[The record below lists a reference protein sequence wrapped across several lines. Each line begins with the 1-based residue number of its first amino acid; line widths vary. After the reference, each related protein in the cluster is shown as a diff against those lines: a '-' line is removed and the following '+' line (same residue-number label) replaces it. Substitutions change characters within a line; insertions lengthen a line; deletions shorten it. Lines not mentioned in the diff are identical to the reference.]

1 MDSSSS
7 RLDNE
12 GEFDDDLTHQDDR
25 QNDMGEK
32 FEKSKDL
39 MTFISDEELNDEE
52 ENVVLPVVLKDDEK
66 VEEPKESMTFSSLDE
81 VCSYYRKYAKSA
93 GFGIAQRSSRKKKGR
108 KGYVMLIC
116 TRGGAERPKTSD
128 CAKPIPV
135 SNKTGCGARICAN
148 LCDDGTWFLSKVELM
163 HNHSLSPS
171 KVRFFRSN
179 KKISD
184 AAKRRLEL
192 NDRARI
198 RLCKNF
204 NSLVVES
211 GGFENLSF
219 GERDCR
225 NYINKARELN
235 LGKGGAQALCDYFR
249 RMQKQNSGF
258 YYVIDVDDD
267 CRLRNVFWADARSR
281 AAYDFF
287 GDVITFDTT
296 YLTNKY
302 DMPFAPFVGVNHH
315 GQSILLGAGLISRED
330 TDTFVWL
337 FKCWL
342 ECMNGQAP
350 KAIMTDQDRAMKNAI
365 AIAFPESRHR
375 YYFLEKY
382 NLHDNA
388 WLNELYMD
396 QTFWVPAYMKDTFWA
411 GMSTT
416 QRSESMN
423 AFFDGYVHS
432 RTTLK
437 EFVDEYD
444 NALRR
449 MVESEARADFDSFNR
464 TILCI
469 SALQLEKQ
477 FQVVY
482 TNAKFKEVH
491 EQFVKM
497 MSCNNALLK
506 SEGAISTIEVVEY
519 VAVGDHLI
527 EKTFLVYF
535 NENEL
540 EVKCTC
546 ALFEVKGI
554 LCRHSLSVLRTKK
567 VTTLPQRYVLDRWM
581 KDIKREYSKVTS
593 SYDAISDNPHA
604 QIHDKVRNNLEEL
617 LSLTS
622 VNTEKRCMELMEKI
636 DQLKELWR
644 CENQSFGIP
653 ATVASSSCKKVFSP
667 VKIDCKGRP
676 RTKRKVSVIETVV
689 KKSKVSSKPPRNN
702 NDKTKKRKNQA
713 SKSTE
718 NQDNTSQSPLPSMP
732 SAAHDHSTQDSVAS
746 SSTVAHTFSSHH
758 HSILSQVNLSMD
770 PINLLSTLI
779 SQHKY
784 QEAFSTAL
792 QMRDVS
798 IVNWLCSQVDIRW
811 VLTMDPLPLSQ
822 EVLLQ
827 LFWLLPYC
835 FNTNPAEIIAWVTDV
850 FNSIIPTDPA
860 IEMHVRPIFNQVYA
874 ALNHISVLPTIT
886 DAMRSTIRLLMND
899 TNYTQL
905 IELYNRYMDKGFEIL
920 AFPCTRYKANYPIF
934 QKLIS

>member
-7 RLDNE
+7 RLDTE
-12 GEFDDDLTHQDDR
+12 GQFDGALTHQDDH
-25 QNDMGEK
+25 QNVE
-32 FEKSKDL
+32 EPKDL
-39 MTFISDEELNDEE
+39 TTFISDEELSDKDDEKVEEPKDLMTFSSDEELSDKE

-66 VEEPKESMTFSSLDE
+66 IEEPKSSMTFSSLEE
-81 VCSYYRKYAKSA
+81 VCSYYRRYAKQV
-93 GFGIAQRSSRKKKGR
+93 GFGIAHRTSRKTKGI
-108 KGYVMLIC
+108 KSYVMLIC
-116 TRGGAERPKTSD
+116 TRGGDERATSD
-128 CAKPIPV
+128 VAKPIPTT
-135 SNKTGCGARICAN
+135 NRTGCGARICAR
-148 LCDDGTWFLSKVELM
+148 LCGDGTWFLSKVELT
-163 HNHSLSPS
+163 HNHSLSPG
-171 KVRFFRSN
+171 KARFFRSN
-179 KKISD
+179 KIIND

-192 NDRARI
+192 NDRAGI
-198 RLCKNF
+198 RLSKNF

-211 GGFENLSF
+211 GGFESLSF

-225 NYINKARELN
+225 NYINKAKELR

-258 YYVIDVDDD
+258 YFMIDMDDD

-296 YLTNKY
+296 YLTNSY

-315 GQSILLGAGLISRED
+315 GQSILLGAGLISSED

-350 KAIMTDQDRAMKNAI
+350 KAIITDQDRAMKNAI
-365 AIAFPESRHR
+365 AIVFPEK
-375 YYFLEKY
+375 YEENWKDLLEKY

-388 WLNELYMD
+388 WLNGLYREK
-396 QTFWVPAYMKDTFWA
+396 TFWVPAYMKDTFWA
-411 GMSTT
+411 GMNTT

-449 MVESEARADFDSFNR
+449 MVESETRADFDSFNR
-464 TILCI
+464 TISCI
-469 SALQLEKQ
+469 SALQLEKL

-491 EQFVKM
+491 DQFVKM
-497 MSCNNALLK
+497 MSCNNSHLK
-506 SEGAISTIEVVEY
+506 SEGAISTFEVIEY

-535 NENEL
+535 NEDEL
-540 EVKCTC
+540 EVKSTC
-546 ALFEVKGI
+546 ALFEVRGI

-567 VTTLPQRYVLDRWM
+567 VTTLPQRYILDRWR
-581 KDIKREYSKVTS
+581 KDIKREYSKVKS
-593 SYDAISDNPHA
+593 SYDAIGDNPHA
-604 QIHDKVRNNLEEL
+604 QIYDKVRNNFEEL
-617 LSLTS
+617 LSLAS
-622 VNTEKRCMELMEKI
+622 ENTEERCMELMKKI
-636 DQLKELWR
+636 DQIKELWR
-644 CENQSFGIP
+644 CENQASGIP
-653 ATVASSSCKKVFSP
+653 ATVTSSSCQKVLSP
-667 VKIDCKGRP
+667 HKVTCKGRP
-676 RTKRKVSVIETVV
+676 RTKRKVAVIETVV
-689 KKSKVSSKPPRNN
+689 KKSNVSSKPP
-702 NDKTKKRKNQA
+702 KTKKRKNQA

-718 NQDNTSQSPLPSMP
+718 NQGNTSQSLLPSVP
-732 SAAHDHSTQDSVAS
+732 STTHGHSTQDSVAS
-746 SSTVAHTFSSHH
+746 SSTVAHTFSGHH
-758 HSILSQVNLSMD
+758 HSILSQ
-770 PINLLSTLI
+770 
-779 SQHKY
+779 
-784 QEAFSTAL
+784 
-792 QMRDVS
+792 
-798 IVNWLCSQVDIRW
+798 

-822 EVLLQ
+822 EVLVQ
-827 LFWLLPYC
+827 LLWFLPYC
-835 FNTNPAEIIAWVTDV
+835 INTNPTVIIAWMTHV

-886 DAMRSTIRLLMND
+886 DAVRSTIRLLMNG
-899 TNYTQL
+899 L
-905 IELYNRYMDKGFEIL
+905 L
-920 AFPCTRYKANYPIF
+920 PP
-934 QKLIS
+934 

>member
-7 RLDNE
+7 RLDND

-81 VCSYYRKYAKSA
+81 VCSYYRKYAKQA
-93 GFGIAQRSSRKKKGR
+93 GFGIAQRSSRKKKGI

-128 CAKPIPV
+128 CSKPIPI
-135 SNKTGCGARICAN
+135 SNKTGCGARICTN

-163 HNHSLSPS
+163 HNHSLSPG
-171 KVRFFRSN
+171 KARFFRSN

-192 NDRARI
+192 NDRAGI

-365 AIAFPESRHR
+365 AIGAINKCLYDSQTCEE
-375 YYFLEKY
+375 YEENWKDLLEKY

-388 WLNELYMD
+388 WLNGLYMD
-396 QTFWVPAYMKDTFWA
+396 KTFWVPAYMKDTFWV

-416 QRSESMN
+416 QRSE
-423 AFFDGYVHS
+423 
-432 RTTLK
+432 K
-437 EFVDEYD
+437 FVDEYD

-464 TILCI
+464 TIPCI

-482 TNAKFKEVH
+482 TNAKFKEIH

-506 SEGAISTIEVVEY
+506 SEGAISTFEVVEY

-546 ALFEVKGI
+546 AMFEVKGI

-567 VTTLPQRYVLDRWM
+567 VTTLPQRYVLDRWR
-581 KDIKREYSKVTS
+581 KDIKREYSKVKS

-644 CENQSFGIP
+644 CENQSFGSIS
-653 ATVASSSCKKVFSP
+653 ATPSSSCKNVLSP

-676 RTKRKVSVIETVV
+676 RTKRKVSVIETAV
-689 KKSKVSSKPPRNN
+689 KKSKASSKPPRNN

-713 SKSTE
+713 SKSTK
-718 NQDNTSQSPLPSMP
+718 NQDNTSQSPLPSVP
-732 SAAHDHSTQDSVAS
+732 SAARDHSTQDSVAS
-746 SSTVAHTFSSHH
+746 SSTVAHTFSGHH
-758 HSILSQVNLSMD
+758 HSIL
-770 PINLLSTLI
+770 
-779 SQHKY
+779 
-784 QEAFSTAL
+784 
-792 QMRDVS
+792 
-798 IVNWLCSQVDIRW
+798 SQVDIRW

-822 EVLLQ
+822 EVLLHG
-827 LFWLLPYC
+827 F
-835 FNTNPAEIIAWVTDV
+835 
-850 FNSIIPTDPA
+850 S
-860 IEMHVRPIFNQVYA
+860 
-874 ALNHISVLPTIT
+874 
-886 DAMRSTIRLLMND
+886 D

-905 IELYNRYMDKGFEIL
+905 IELYNRYMDKGFGWCSKVRRCAQDYQESMEASTIKSICAVFENALSAHNGTPNEHIL
-920 AFPCTRYKANYPIF
+920 GVISVLFI
-934 QKLIS
+934 KLVRKFH

>member
-1 MDSSSS
+1 
-7 RLDNE
+7 
-12 GEFDDDLTHQDDR
+12 
-25 QNDMGEK
+25 MGEK

-52 ENVVLPVVLKDDEK
+52 ENVVLLVVLKDDEK

-81 VCSYYRKYAKSA
+81 VCSYYRKYAKQA

-108 KGYVMLIC
+108 KGYAMLIC

-128 CAKPIPV
+128 CSKPIPI

-163 HNHSLSPS
+163 HNHSLSPG
-171 KVRFFRSN
+171 KARFFRSN

-184 AAKRRLEL
+184 VAKRRLEL
-192 NDRARI
+192 NDRAGI
-198 RLCKNF
+198 RFCKNF

-365 AIAFPESRHR
+365 AIGAINKCLYDSQTCEE
-375 YYFLEKY
+375 YEENWKDLLEKY

-388 WLNELYMD
+388 WLNGLYMD
-396 QTFWVPAYMKDTFWA
+396 KTFWVPAYMKDTFWA

-416 QRSESMN
+416 HRSESMN
-423 AFFDGYVHS
+423 AFFYGYVHS

-464 TILCI
+464 TIPCI

-506 SEGAISTIEVVEY
+506 SEGAISTFEVVEY

-567 VTTLPQRYVLDRWM
+567 VTTLPQRYVLDRWR
-581 KDIKREYSKVTS
+581 KDIKREYSKVKS

-622 VNTEKRCMELMEKI
+622 
-636 DQLKELWR
+636 
-644 CENQSFGIP
+644 
-653 ATVASSSCKKVFSP
+653 
-667 VKIDCKGRP
+667 
-676 RTKRKVSVIETVV
+676 
-689 KKSKVSSKPPRNN
+689 
-702 NDKTKKRKNQA
+702 A

-718 NQDNTSQSPLPSMP
+718 NQDNTSQSPLPSVP
-732 SAAHDHSTQDSVAS
+732 SAARDHSTQDSVAS
-746 SSTVAHTFSSHH
+746 SSTVAHTFSGHH
-758 HSILSQVNLSMD
+758 HSIL
-770 PINLLSTLI
+770 
-779 SQHKY
+779 
-784 QEAFSTAL
+784 
-792 QMRDVS
+792 
-798 IVNWLCSQVDIRW
+798 SQVDIRW

-835 FNTNPAEIIAWVTDV
+835 FNTNPAEIIAWMTDV

-874 ALNHISVLPTIT
+874 TLNHISVLPTNT
-886 DAMRSTIRLLMND
+886 DAMRGFSD

-934 QKLIS
+934 QKVVNVIPLKGGAPPKHAQRTQLITENYQVV